1 MTNNIKSYTT
11 HQNFLLFIFSL
22 IFSVMGFL
30 IFKEINAIKYKVHSL
45 SLTCATLSSQNTEI
59 ISKVFKLQKKLDEK
73 VITLE
78 AHPVLPVN
86 LSTEDTILLIKLAL
100 ILIICGFSIWYCYA
114 FIKIFVS
121 GLLIKDNS
129 IPVYLNKLFESI
141 FVKFE
146 LKSFQYRDKF
156 DNIFTIHVSESTKTA
171 EIWITPATN
180 NNLMSLESYFE
191 ERQNALEAA
200 LATIRELSP
209 IINSQISSDNL
220 QIANALLAGLT

>member
-1 MTNNIKSYTT
+1 
-11 HQNFLLFIFSL
+11 
-22 IFSVMGFL
+22 
-30 IFKEINAIKYKVHSL
+30 
-45 SLTCATLSSQNTEI
+45 
-59 ISKVFKLQKKLDEK
+59 
-73 VITLE
+73 
-78 AHPVLPVN
+78 VN

-114 FIKIFVS
+114 FIK
-121 GLLIKDNS
+121 DNS

-146 LKSFQYRDKF
+146 LKSFQYKDKF
-156 DNIFTIHVSESTKTA
+156 DNIFTIHVLESTKTA
-171 EIWITPATN
+171 EIWIMPATN
-180 NNLMSLESYFE
+180 NNLMSLENYFE

-200 LATIRELSP
+200 LTTIRELSP